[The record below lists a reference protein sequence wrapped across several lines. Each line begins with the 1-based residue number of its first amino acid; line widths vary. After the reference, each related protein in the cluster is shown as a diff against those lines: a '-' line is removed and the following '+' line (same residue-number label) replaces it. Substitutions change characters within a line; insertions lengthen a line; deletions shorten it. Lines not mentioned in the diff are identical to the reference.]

1 MPGVRERCPVADTD
15 AFGSL
20 EQPTVDKNPLS
31 TRIHEVPGPRH
42 GVGSPQEAGASDSG
56 HWTLVATWPF
66 LKNESGA
73 GRAPSLPVELRT
85 EGIGMNATTASEHGV
100 AFPNTGI
107 RVFILDDHELVRRGL
122 QDLLESEG
130 FVVVGMSGSA
140 AEAARR
146 IPALQPD
153 VAILDARLPDGT
165 GIEVCRDVHSV
176 DETINCLILTSYD
189 DEQALRGAVLAG
201 ASGYVLKEIGGS
213 DLIGALRRAARG
225 ESLFDADLKARIIQG
240 LAEPKRVDPRVAS
253 LTRQERRVLE
263 LVGEGLTNRQIG
275 ERMLL
280 AEKTVKNYVSSLL
293 AKLGFERRTQAAVH
307 MAQHSSPDQ

>member
-1 MPGVRERCPVADTD
+1 
-15 AFGSL
+15 
-20 EQPTVDKNPLS
+20 
-31 TRIHEVPGPRH
+31 
-42 GVGSPQEAGASDSG
+42 
-56 HWTLVATWPF
+56 
-66 LKNESGA
+66 
-73 GRAPSLPVELRT
+73 
-85 EGIGMNATTASEHGV
+85 MNASTASEQRTEPSND
-100 AFPNTGI
+100 AI

-140 AEAARR
+140 AEATRR

-165 GIEVCRDVHSV
+165 GIEVCRDVRSV

-189 DEQALRGAVLAG
+189 DERALRGAVLAG
-201 ASGYVLKEIGGS
+201 ASGYVLKELEGS
-213 DLIGALRRAARG
+213 DLISALRRASRG
-225 ESLFDADLKARIIQG
+225 ESLFDAALKSRIVQG
-240 LAEPKRVDPRVAS
+240 LAEPQRVDPRVAS

-307 MAQHSSPDQ
+307 MAQHSSPEQY

>member
-1 MPGVRERCPVADTD
+1 MNAS
-15 AFGSL
+15 A
-20 EQPTVDKNPLS
+20 LS
-31 TRIHEVPGPRH
+31 EP
-42 GVGSPQEAGASDSG
+42 GASSS
-56 HWTLVATWPF
+56 TSA
-66 LKNESGA
+66 
-73 GRAPSLPVELRT
+73 
-85 EGIGMNATTASEHGV
+85 
-100 AFPNTGI
+100 I
-107 RVFILDDHELVRRGL
+107 RVFVLDDHELVRRGL

-130 FVVVGMSGSA
+130 FVVVGMTGSA

-146 IPALQPD
+146 IPALHPD
-153 VAILDARLPDGT
+153 VAILDSRLPDGT

-176 DETINCLILTSYD
+176 DESINCLILTSYD

-225 ESLFDADLKARIIQG
+225 ESLFDADLKARIVQG
-240 LAEPKRVDPRVAS
+240 LAEPERVDPRVAS
-253 LTRQERRVLE
+253 LTPQERRVLE

-307 MAQHSSPDQ
+307 VAQHSSHGQ

>member
-1 MPGVRERCPVADTD
+1 
-15 AFGSL
+15 
-20 EQPTVDKNPLS
+20 
-31 TRIHEVPGPRH
+31 
-42 GVGSPQEAGASDSG
+42 
-56 HWTLVATWPF
+56 
-66 LKNESGA
+66 
-73 GRAPSLPVELRT
+73 
-85 EGIGMNATTASEHGV
+85 MNASAASEHEV
-100 AFPNTGI
+100 SSPNTGI
-107 RVFILDDHELVRRGL
+107 GVFILDDHELVRRGL

-146 IPALQPD
+146 IPALHPD

-201 ASGYVLKEIGGS
+201 ASGYVLKQIGGS

-225 ESLFDADLKARIIQG
+225 ESLFDVDLKTRIIQG
-240 LAEPKRVDPRVAS
+240 LAEPEKVDPRVAS
-253 LTRQERRVLE
+253 LTPQERRVLE

-307 MAQHSSPDQ
+307 MAQHSSPEH

>member
-1 MPGVRERCPVADTD
+1 
-15 AFGSL
+15 
-20 EQPTVDKNPLS
+20 
-31 TRIHEVPGPRH
+31 
-42 GVGSPQEAGASDSG
+42 
-56 HWTLVATWPF
+56 
-66 LKNESGA
+66 
-73 GRAPSLPVELRT
+73 
-85 EGIGMNATTASEHGV
+85 MNAVASAGQDASEHK
-100 AFPNTGI
+100 ASEPASGI
-107 RVFILDDHELVRRGL
+107 RVFVLDDHELVRRGL
-122 QDLLESEG
+122 KDLLESEG

-146 IPALQPD
+146 IPALHPD

-176 DETINCLILTSYD
+176 DQSINCLILTSYD

-240 LAEPKRVDPRVAS
+240 LAEPERVDPRVAS
-253 LTRQERRVLE
+253 LTPQERRVLD

-275 ERMLL
+275 ERMML

-307 MAQHSSPDQ
+307 VAQHSPADQ

>member
-1 MPGVRERCPVADTD
+1 
-15 AFGSL
+15 
-20 EQPTVDKNPLS
+20 
-31 TRIHEVPGPRH
+31 
-42 GVGSPQEAGASDSG
+42 
-56 HWTLVATWPF
+56 
-66 LKNESGA
+66 
-73 GRAPSLPVELRT
+73 
-85 EGIGMNATTASEHGV
+85 MNATASQ
-100 AFPNTGI
+100 AQAASSSNAGI
-107 RVFILDDHELVRRGL
+107 RVFVLDDHELVRRGL
-122 QDLLESEG
+122 KDLLESEG

-146 IPALQPD
+146 IPALRPD

-225 ESLFDADLKARIIQG
+225 ESLFDADLKARIVQG
-240 LAEPKRVDPRVAS
+240 LAEPERVDPRLAS
-253 LTRQERRVLE
+253 LTPQERRVLE

-307 MAQHSSPDQ
+307 VAQHSPPDQ

>member
-1 MPGVRERCPVADTD
+1 MNAS
-15 AFGSL
+15 A
-20 EQPTVDKNPLS
+20 
-31 TRIHEVPGPRH
+31 
-42 GVGSPQEAGASDSG
+42 ASDHG
-56 HWTLVATWPF
+56 A
-66 LKNESGA
+66 ES
-73 GRAPSLPVELRT
+73 S
-85 EGIGMNATTASEHGV
+85 ND
-100 AFPNTGI
+100 GI

-122 QDLLESEG
+122 KDLLESEG
-130 FVVVGMSGSA
+130 FTVVGMSGSA

-146 IPALQPD
+146 IPALRPD

-240 LAEPKRVDPRVAS
+240 LAEPEHVDPRVAS

-307 MAQHSSPDQ
+307 VAQHHEH